1 MSDAM
6 KVMSYELS
14 LGYDHKKLRGG
25 SQKTWVLLWY
35 NDKYIYIQYMFYAV
49 LHLLKDF
56 YRSNNG
62 KFSEMTLL
70 VSNVEP
76 TEEAT
81 HCA

>member
-1 MSDAM
+1 MSCLLGM
-6 KVMSYELS
+6 TTKSYVEARKKP
-14 LGYDHKKLRGG
+14 GCYYDIMI
-25 SQKTWVLLWY
+25 
-35 NDKYIYIQYMFYAV
+35 NMYIYIQYMFYAV

>member
-1 MSDAM
+1 
-6 KVMSYELS
+6 
-14 LGYDHKKLRGG
+14 
-25 SQKTWVLLWY
+25 
-35 NDKYIYIQYMFYAV
+35 MFYAV